1 MARSIVANAGEEG
14 SVIVKELQGTK
25 GNVGYNAA
33 TGKTEDLVKAG
44 VIDPAKVTKTALL
57 NAASIAGLML
67 TTEALVSEI
76 KEDDKGGGGGGAPDM
91 GGMGGMGGM
100 Y

>member
-1 MARSIVANAGEEG
+1 MTFVRQLLSSN
-14 SVIVKELQGTK
+14 
-25 GNVGYNAA
+25 GNSGYNAA
-33 TGKTEDLVKAG
+33 NGKYEDLVEAG
-44 VIDPAKVTKTALL
+44 VIDPAKVTKSALL

-76 KEDDKGGGGGGAPDM
+76 KEDDKKGGGMPGGGMP
-91 GGMGGMGGM
+91 GGMGGM

>member
-1 MARSIVANAGEEG
+1 MRQIVHNAGLEG
-14 SVIVKELQGTK
+14 SVIVNEIRAK
-25 GNVGYNAA
+25 GENFGFNAA
-33 TGKTEDLVKAG
+33 SEKVEDMLKAG
-44 VIDPAKVTKTALL
+44 IIDPAKVTKNALQ

-76 KEDDKGGGGGGAPDM
+76 KEKEKAPAGGGGMPG
-91 GGMGGMGGM
+91 GGMGGM

>member
-1 MARSIVANAGEEG
+1 MKGA
-14 SVIVKELQGTK
+14 QGF
-25 GNVGYNAA
+25 NAA
-33 TGKTEDLVKAG
+33 TGKMEDLVEAG
-44 VIDPAKVTKTALL
+44 VIDPAKVTKTALV

-76 KEDDKGGGGGGAPDM
+76 KEKEDKGPAGGG
-91 GGMGGMGGM
+91 GGMGGM